1 MSDDG
6 TTRVPMITDRAQVDP
21 EHQHHFDSI
30 EDSRGSVRGP
40 YSVLMNSPELAGRAA
55 HLGSYIRF
63 ESTLTGP
70 IRELAIL
77 TTVREFECPYPWS
90 GHVSL
95 ALDEGVSEETIEV
108 IADDTS
114 VASLDE
120 IEQLVIRFG
129 RQLLRDTR
137 IDDAI
142 FDGVKERLGT
152 HGVIELAGTI
162 GYYSTMSCVL
172 NAVDFGD
179 QTAPLTATE
188 S

>member
-1 MSDDG
+1 MSEDG
-6 TTRVPMITDRAQVDP
+6 TTRVPMITERSQVEP

-70 IRELAIL
+70 VRELAIL

-90 GHVSL
+90 GHVSI
-95 ALDEGVSEETIEV
+95 AREEGVPEATIEV
-108 IADDTS
+108 IADDS
-114 VASLDE
+114 PVDSLDE
-120 IEQLVIRFG
+120 LEQLVIQFG

-137 IDDAI
+137 IEDTVFDAL
-142 FDGVKERLGT
+142 KQQLGT
-152 HGVIELAGTI
+152 QGVIELAGTI

-172 NAVDFGD
+172 NSVDFGD
-179 QTAPLTATE
+179 QTAPLTV
-188 S
+188 SDS